1 MQLATSSMTGEHR
14 PEELLD
20 EIGVSMLV
28 GVRQCIARRDGYA
41 EAGENRRFETKPVA
55 NVIEANGVGKL
66 GEEHRSQVTA
76 DTEGPGFCINP
87 GFPGVPVDKTARNQV
102 EQLLNND
109 NIGSGWCF
117 FGHTPLPSGRDSE
130 GRQPTFASISYAP
143 VGWLCKGSAYS
154 SARPGI
160 SAKSALGTRPAWWA
174 RQ

>member
-20 EIGVSMLV
+20 EIGGSMLV

-55 NVIEANGVGKL
+55 NIIEANGVGKL
-66 GEEHRSQVTA
+66 GEEHGCQVTA
-76 DTEGPGFCINP
+76 DTEGPRFGINP
-87 GFPGVPVDKTARNQV
+87 SLPGVPVDETARNQV

-117 FGHTPLPSGRDSE
+117 FVHTPLPSGRDSE
-130 GRQPTFASISYAP
+130 RRQPTFASISYAH
-143 VGWLCKGSAYS
+143 VGWLWTGDFLSG
-154 SARPGI
+154 RLFRLPPD
-160 SAKSALGTRPAWWA
+160 R
-174 RQ
+174 